1 MEKDN
6 TPKPKNKL
14 PQSVA
19 GLLKS
24 TESTSKRT
32 PISQKL
38 IGREN
43 LDDMDFLPIGTEVV
57 GIRKAGPNSEIIK
70 VRDYFISSVRF
81 SMYEANPLYG
91 LQRFTSDE
99 DGLLSIYSNNN
110 FAESTL
116 VIRNK
121 AKITMSTF
129 CPYRTSIV
137 LSKDKDKNKK
147 LFEEKYK
154 EFDFVPCSYILDDS
168 QFILPGE
175 LIIVSTDELK
185 QIKTVESVELDKD
198 YVISYRLKGDAN
210 NFYVTSELSYNKS
223 ILLNSSEDIEIATCQ
238 IIK

>member
-6 TPKPKNKL
+6 TPEPKNKP

-43 LDDMDFLPIGTEVV
+43 LDDIEFLPIGTEVV

-81 SMYEANPLYG
+81 SMYEAGPLYN
-91 LQRFTSDE
+91 LQRLTSDE
-99 DGLLSIYSNNN
+99 DGFLSIYNNNN
-110 FAESTL
+110 FLESTL

-121 AKITMSTF
+121 AKITMSIF

-137 LSKDKDKNKK
+137 LSKDKDENKK
-147 LFEEKYK
+147 QFEERYQTVN
-154 EFDFVPCSYILDDS
+154 FIRCSNILDNS

-175 LIIVSTDELK
+175 AVYVFTNEERGLK
-185 QIKTVESVELDKD
+185 TLESVEIDKD
-198 YVISYRLKGDAN
+198 HIVSYRLKGDAS

-223 ILLNSSEDIEIATCQ
+223 LLLNSSEDIEIATCE

>member
-6 TPKPKNKL
+6 TPELKNDL
-14 PQSVA
+14 PQSIA

-24 TESTSKRT
+24 TEAISKRT

-81 SMYEANPLYG
+81 SMYEAGPLYS
-91 LQRFTSDE
+91 LQRLTSDE
-99 DGLLSIYSNNN
+99 DGFLSIYNDNN
-110 FAESTL
+110 FLESTL

-137 LSKDKDKNKK
+137 LSKDKDENKK
-147 LFEEKYK
+147 LFEERY
-154 EFDFVPCSYILDDS
+154 ENVNFIRCSYILDNS

-175 LIIVSTDELK
+175 SVYVFNNEAEG
-185 QIKTVESVELDKD
+185 IKTLESVEIDKD
-198 YVISYRLKGDAN
+198 HIVSYRLKGDIN
-210 NFYVTSELSYNKS
+210 NFYITSELSYNKNL
-223 ILLNSSEDIEIATCQ
+223 LLNSSEDIEIATCE